1 MKKETIFRTV
11 FLIIFIVFAALA
23 VIRFQPVETRLLQGF
38 IKPDSTKNEQL
49 LKLSDLSS
57 SKINIIF
64 ESEDYESVEKLK
76 ENFLSE
82 LKSGA
87 IEIENYDFSEILE
100 VYKNNPANFLT
111 PQKRELL
118 RSKNYT
124 EIDKQSLETLYN
136 PLGIF
141 IQTPDKDPYLFVT
154 DYVMSLQ
161 TSGYSGSEISEFEGK
176 FYTKQQLSLKNTENS
191 SAEIAQLL
199 KLQKE
204 FNAKNNGQIYI
215 TGTPVHSYITSQ
227 KSSFEINLICII
239 STIALI
245 LLCKFYFKSF
255 KILVPI
261 ASSIAFG
268 MFFGWLAVQ
277 AIAGSV
283 HILTFVFST
292 TLIGISLDY
301 SLHYIMTSCSKGFIK
316 NLTAS
321 MLTTVAAFAVL
332 PFSGIEILK
341 EIAIFT
347 GFGLFGVYAFVL
359 LFFPFFKKFI
369 SEKPAA
375 LPVPELTKFKKIF
388 IAVVLVVIGGGF
400 LRMSFNDDIRNLYN
414 PSKALLKAEILN
426 KNAFQTPDISFAAI
440 EGADLNSP
448 IEKEEKT
455 AEELD
460 KKNIKYF
467 SLSKLLPS
475 AKIQLENQEL
485 VKNLYNSNLDK
496 YAQFLDKKTRNELK
510 LSVQTPHMADFGKSA
525 DKIIKNFQLD
535 KNTLYMILFD
545 AENFTPQD
553 ENVNYI
559 NISKDITKQIKN
571 LRIASLKLLP
581 CVFLILF
588 VMLGAIFGFKKAG
601 RIIISPFLGTFFA
614 ISVLSLTGQPLNFFN
629 ILAMF
634 LITGFSLD
642 YSIFRASGE
651 KNSKDAVFISFI
663 STAFSFLM
671 LSFTSFKLI
680 SSLGTVLFL
689 GITSSYILSLV
700 LIPEKE
706 TEHM

>member
-11 FLIIFIVFAALA
+11 FLIIFIVLAALA
-23 VIRFQPVETRLLQGF
+23 ALRFKPVETRLLQGF
-38 IKPDSTKNEQL
+38 IKPDCTKNEQL

-57 SKINIIF
+57 SKINVIF
-64 ESEDYESVEKLK
+64 ESKDYESVEKLK

-82 LKSGA
+82 LKSDV
-87 IEIENYDFSEILE
+87 IEIENYEFSEILDI
-100 VYKNNPANFLT
+100 YKNNPANFLT

-118 RSKNYT
+118 RRKNYT
-124 EIDKQSLETLYN
+124 EIENQSLAALYN

-161 TSGYSGSEISEFEGK
+161 ISGHSSPEIAEFSGR
-176 FYTKQQLSLKNTENS
+176 FYTKQQLSLKNTQNS
-191 SAEIAQLL
+191 SAEIERLL
-199 KLQKE
+199 KLQKD
-204 FNAKNNGQIYI
+204 FNRQNNGQIYI

-255 KILVPI
+255 KILIPI

-268 MFFGWLAVQ
+268 MFFGWLAVE
-277 AIAGSV
+277 AIAGFV

-301 SLHYIMTSCSKGFIK
+301 SLHYIMTSCSKSFIK

-321 MLTTVAAFAVL
+321 MLTTVAAFAIL
-332 PFSGIEILK
+332 LFSGIEILK

-347 GFGLFGVYAFVL
+347 GFGLFGVYSFVL

-369 SEKPAA
+369 SEKPVT
-375 LPVPELTKFKKIF
+375 LPVPELLKFKKIF
-388 IAVVLVVIGGGF
+388 IAVVLFVIVGGL

-414 PSKALLKAEILN
+414 PSRALLKAEILN
-426 KNAFQTPDISFAAI
+426 KKAFQTSDISFAAI
-440 EGADLNSP
+440 EGSDLNSA

-475 AKIQLENQEL
+475 AKIQSENQEL
-485 VKNLYNSNLDK
+485 IKNLYNSNLDK

-510 LSVQTPHMADFGKSA
+510 LSVQTPRTADFAKSA
-525 DKIIKNFQLD
+525 DKIIENFQLD
-535 KNTLYMILFD
+535 KHTLYMILFD
-545 AENFTPQD
+545 VENFSPED
-553 ENVNYI
+553 KNVNYI
-559 NISKDITKQIKN
+559 NISKDITEQIKN
-571 LRIASLKLLP
+571 LRIASLKLLS

-588 VMLGAIFGFKKAG
+588 VLLGTIFSFKKAC
-601 RIIISPFLGTFFA
+601 RIIISPLLGTFFA
-614 ISVLSLTGQPLNFFN
+614 ISFLSLTGQPLNFFN

-680 SSLGTVLFL
+680 SSLGIVLFL

-706 TEHM
+706 IEHI